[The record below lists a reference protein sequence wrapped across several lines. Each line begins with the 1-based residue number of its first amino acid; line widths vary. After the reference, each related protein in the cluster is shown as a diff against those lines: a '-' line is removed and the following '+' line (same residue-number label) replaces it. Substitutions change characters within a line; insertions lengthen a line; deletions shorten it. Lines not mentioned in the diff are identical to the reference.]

1 MAATGAS
8 PVLRLDSDSPL
19 TWGVQGMW
27 GVERVSNQGPN
38 NLHAFHDP
46 LPLAHIPKLKGFF
59 LLQVELQLYLHHITD
74 P

>member
-46 LPLAHIPKLKGFF
+46 LPLAHIPKLKVFF
-59 LLQVELQLYLHHITD
+59 SIASGTPAILHHITD